1 VTSAERELQRV
12 VERWRSLPL
21 DHALSRMPAVQA
33 VVQALADAV
42 AEVDGRPRVAVPDL
56 GPRVVMDQL
65 TVMVF
70 DAVQAGLDPKAELV
84 ELRHKLAR
92 TRATE
97 G

>member
-21 DHALSRMPAVQA
+21 DHALSRMPVVRP
-33 VVQALADAV
+33 VVQRLADAV
-42 AEVDGRPRVAVPDL
+42 ADSDGRPPVPVPDL

-70 DAVQAGLDPKAELV
+70 DAAEAGLDPV
-84 ELRHKLAR
+84 PELRDLR
-92 TRATE
+92 RAL

>member
-1 VTSAERELQRV
+1 VTSAERELERV
-12 VERWRSLPL
+12 VERWRSLSL

-42 AEVDGRPRVAVPDL
+42 AEVDGRSPVAVPDL

-70 DAVQAGLDPKAELV
+70 DAGSAGVDPAPELIA
-84 ELRHKLAR
+84 LR
-92 TRATE
+92 RALS
-97 G
+97 

>member
-1 VTSAERELQRV
+1 
-12 VERWRSLPL
+12 
-21 DHALSRMPAVQA
+21 
-33 VVQALADAV
+33 
-42 AEVDGRPRVAVPDL
+42 VPDL

>member
-1 VTSAERELQRV
+1 M

-42 AEVDGRPRVAVPDL
+42 AEVDGRSRVDVPDL

-70 DAVQAGLDPKAELV
+70 DASQAGLDPTAELM
-84 ELRHKLAR
+84 ELRRKLAR
-92 TRATE
+92 TRATK